1 MLLAIGHR
9 RNKEHRYW
17 YPKSELARRHGA
29 EVPEPTDQIPV
40 AYADVAPPVKLDRPE
55 WPLD

>member
-1 MLLAIGHR
+1 MIEERGGWFVV
-9 RNKEHRYW
+9 K
-17 YPKSELARRHGA
+17 GA

-40 AYADVAPPVKLDRPE
+40 AYADVAPRTKLDQPE